1 MANNDNLPSYGEGY
15 NEGYEDAKAEAAEV
29 LRDFISYEMEI
40 IKEFSRENSYQ
51 NSDLLK
57 GMGFVLN
64 ALLVTCKSHCIFDEV
79 VDDD

>member
-15 NEGYEDAKAEAAEV
+15 KAGYEDAKAEAAEV
-29 LRDFISYEMEI
+29 LRDFISYEIEI
-40 IKEFSRENSYQ
+40 IKEFSKTKSYVV
-51 NSDLLK
+51 D